1 MNVGAA
7 VAAFRTAV
15 TQAGVA
21 APIAYGLN
29 PFSIADVPDL
39 IATITCGEGGVPSSR
54 FPGKSLAVTAS
65 ARSALDIA
73 LSALDLVPSDNVA
86 IFTTT
91 DNFYISRCV
100 TDTIARHCRWSR
112 QMVPETKAI
121 LLNHEFGFPS
131 DAIAKLT
138 GYGLPLIE
146 DCAYSYLSQTT
157 TDDIGVHAEF
167 VICSLPKIYPVPFGG
182 ELHYSQSMAAMVKA
196 VMPAN
201 DFHTV
206 LGPVIRKLQ
215 VDRDA
220 IVERRRENH
229 TQLEELFL
237 EQGVQ
242 ARMQMRAGDV
252 PGAFMFRLPAPV
264 DQDRF
269 KVAMHAQG
277 IESSV
282 FYGEHSYFIPCH
294 QNLTATDLN
303 YIVQVTSEQLKRSQ
317 RDP

>member
-1 MNVGAA
+1 MNVGSA
-7 VAAFRTAV
+7 VAAFRSAV
-15 TQAGVA
+15 TQVGAA

-29 PFSIADVPDL
+29 PFSIADFPDL
-39 IATITCGEGGVPSSR
+39 IATIACSKGGVPPSR
-54 FPGKSLAVTAS
+54 FPGKSLVVTAS

-73 LSALDLVPSDNVA
+73 LSTLDLAPSDSVA

-100 TDTIARHCRWSR
+100 TDTIARHCRWAR
-112 QMVPETKAI
+112 QVVPGTKAI
-121 LLNHEFGFPS
+121 LLNHEFGFTS
-131 DAIAKLT
+131 DAIAKLA
-138 GYGLPLIE
+138 GHGLPLIE
-146 DCAYSYLSQTT
+146 DCAYSYLSQTA
-157 TDDIGVHAEF
+157 TDDIGVQAEF

-182 ELHYSQSMAAMVKA
+182 ELHYAQSMAAKVEA
-196 VMPAN
+196 VTPTT

-215 VDRDA
+215 ANRDA
-220 IVERRRENH
+220 IAARRRENH
-229 TQLEELFL
+229 DRLEELFL
-237 EQGVQ
+237 EQGVF

-252 PGAFMFRLPAPV
+252 PGTFMFRLPESV

-269 KVAMHAQG
+269 KVAMHANG

-294 QNLTATDLN
+294 QNLTMTDLN
-303 YIVQVTSEQLKRSQ
+303 YIAQVTSEQMKRSQ
-317 RDP
+317 RDN